1 MESDLSHYFFL
12 DDEKVVKGN
21 DIIFKNWEETLFGVF
36 HLICGAKFSRNSKTT
51 MKEKAFHS
59 LRVICE
65 ALMIAAISTGY
76 MTLHSSKLPGE
87 RVSFFDLSP
96 FSAISKWGGEDAII
110 TLFCVLSVAIIGQ
123 AAILGFLMA
132 TFKSRNIQNAT
143 LMTFLRQ
150 QFIWMN
156 VVCYPVIL
164 EFLLSL
170 TRCSTLR
177 DMVDDT
183 EYECWTGGHLLLA
196 IGGGIISTIFF
207 LMSLLSSYLMFDF
220 NPTSTSLLTMAH
232 GRVEIMTVL
241 VKTMVVLAFYAVH
254 SPCSPYMTIFCAV
267 LLTFQ
272 AGTYIF
278 RLPHYGIRVNWLKA
292 GLYGCLVTLMGIASL
307 FHMNTVVE
315 YFELTDRTVVKLGFA
330 FMPFMFLFFSRFA
343 SSRDEQFRQIFS
355 EQITNSNRVG
365 DRFQWEAENSDMM
378 KERTLKRL
386 LNEMET
392 QLLHRGMFST
402 WSRRSFFATDAEL
415 VARPLQTTTLSTDSY
430 YWKKMIFLSRL
441 HFAKEI
447 ESNPEDAMICAMYAV
462 YLWFFTHSIND
473 TNNAMRAAMARKP
486 SLDVKYMVYSIIR
499 FCETYKQTYT
509 AEGGD
514 IVKTLEMRKNHEKVV
529 GMHNDCLKRIRNMWK
544 VLSKA
549 DTRAG
554 KSATKIIRSC
564 VEQVI
569 KTQTAYSMILLKFP
583 NAREVMLHFAIFR
596 RDILQDENGSKMLLS
611 RARNID
617 AGDCATLDHQSSNG
631 SSSILESNMS
641 TDVFQLISA
650 SNRKFLTQEMSSFS
664 TLKKRIIGFAIMF
677 VILCCLGLS
686 STHLELSVVKD
697 SIDSVQDTGRLMV
710 AASDMGL
717 RMSGMDYYARHD
729 ETDTYN
735 TRHEQFMAAIES
747 LKQYSFDI
755 FDTAKNNGVTKIESM
770 YENNNIDMSLPNM
783 SGEFE
788 SQKVNFHSMTTN
800 IVTASRTIGEMTMEE
815 FANRDN
821 VQAWKTIQHNLMTAI
836 PNASENLLETQVT
849 SATDTINSTINLHFQ
864 LSICVIV
871 LCLCLTVHS
880 AIKMSQAFSLFSQK
894 VPSYVFLCQDLPP
907 VEVRKEYQHRCSQKN
922 KIELQSAFDRG
933 HQDLSDDEKE
943 PEFCEEVVDNGNG
956 NINNVNNTV
965 VEEQFDVDED
975 VDTALL
981 SEASSGFGV
990 EAHHLLQKKNTG
1002 LSSVMSTTISGA
1014 TDANADANGENHL
1027 DEALEVTHDNPSQ
1040 RLMQVIDDNGVNS
1053 SDSDGSIGSESKMAN
1068 HTSPNFGIAFTNAD
1082 IGDTNHISDKKKTGD
1097 ATKSIQKSKSLS
1109 TSRRLSTKKSSQSL
1123 SETSQAEDTNEKLLK
1138 KRSILASLT
1147 SRYAWKLLLTIFSSV
1162 LVFMILNVYSIRSE
1176 LEGFDDL
1183 NTEMKSAVL
1192 IRHFIDT
1199 AVVDSFELV
1208 SGYDVFRDKP
1218 AAKEANIRSANMM
1231 MNHWNCVMFG
1241 DCLSLNAMESVT
1253 QTYNF
1258 AGAAFRNSDRER
1270 LLFNDICLLGEGKC
1284 EADRYVGCDAADH
1297 GLNELIFQLNAA
1309 HMEIISE
1316 ADSFPVPTD
1325 FVTIPT
1331 SKFLTLASLSEG
1343 KAGLETVVE
1352 QFIEEKNDLASATDT
1367 LLWGLSGG
1375 TLLYAVFVYFITWL
1389 VLLRSIRQEMK
1400 LTYFFLSMI
1409 PSKLMQTSRFIQAH
1423 CVQSNQDS

>member
-232 GRVEIMTVL
+232 GRVEIMTAL
-241 VKTMVVLAFYAVH
+241 VKTTIVLAFYAFH
-254 SPCSPYMTIFCAV
+254 SQCNPYMTIFCAV

-788 SQKVNFHSMTTN
+788 SQKVNFHSMTTY
-800 IVTASRTIGEMTMEE
+800 IVAASRAIGELTMAE
-815 FANRDN
+815 FLLRDGSQN
-821 VQAWKTIQHNLMTAI
+821 WRILKDNLVTVIPEASRDLLNNQITATKDTISNT
-836 PNASENLLETQVT
+836 EDLLWQVT
-849 SATDTINSTINLHFQ
+849 GA
-864 LSICVIV
+864 IV
-871 LCLCLTVHS
+871 FLCLCLTIHS
-880 AIKMSQAFSLFSQK
+880 AIKMSRAFSLFSQK

-975 VDTALL
+975 VDTGLL
-981 SEASSGFGV
+981 SEEESGAYSVIGAGKANNPLLRVNTGVSSSMMSSEAPIGLAPPGILKQVETIDDHGASSISSGSENFEIAPKRTEKDGNNFGV
-990 EAHHLLQKKNTG
+990 
-1002 LSSVMSTTISGA
+1002 V
-1014 TDANADANGENHL
+1014 
-1027 DEALEVTHDNPSQ
+1027 
-1040 RLMQVIDDNGVNS
+1040 
-1053 SDSDGSIGSESKMAN
+1053 
-1068 HTSPNFGIAFTNAD
+1068 FTNANTEKNKLDNSNED
-1082 IGDTNHISDKKKTGD
+1082 IPTINPEDEEV
-1097 ATKSIQKSKSLS
+1097 
-1109 TSRRLSTKKSSQSL
+1109 SRLHR
-1123 SETSQAEDTNEKLLK
+1123 
-1138 KRSILASLT
+1138 RSILGSLT
-1147 SRYAWKLLLTIFSSV
+1147 SRYALKLLVTLFLSVCLFVGLNIYLFRSKLGDFDRLNSEMQAAV
-1162 LVFMILNVYSIRSE
+1162 LVRHYVDVSNVDV
-1176 LEGFDDL
+1176 LEFVGG
-1183 NTEMKSAVL
+1183 NN
-1192 IRHFIDT
+1192 
-1199 AVVDSFELV
+1199 
-1208 SGYDVFRDKP
+1208 VFRSKSDAIASDIK
-1218 AAKEANIRSANMM
+1218 NSALFMEK
-1231 MNHWNCVMFG
+1231 WNCLMFG
-1241 DCLSLNAMESVT
+1241 DCVDTDVSLD
-1253 QTYNF
+1253 
-1258 AGAAFRNSDRER
+1258 GAAFRSSDREK
-1270 LLFNDICLLGEGKC
+1270 LLFDPNCLLSEGEC
-1284 EADRYVGCDAADH
+1284 TDNRYAMSDAATH
-1297 GLNELIFQLNAA
+1297 GLNELMFRLSSGHSESIALAPDLPVDSDFQDTPITEFVIF
-1309 HMEIISE
+1309 
-1316 ADSFPVPTD
+1316 
-1325 FVTIPT
+1325 
-1331 SKFLTLASLSEG
+1331 ASLYDG
-1343 KAGLETVVE
+1343 KDGLEKMVG
-1352 QFIEEKNDLASATDT
+1352 QFKDEENDLSSEETT
-1367 LLWGLSGG
+1367 LFWGLFSASVV
-1375 TLLYAVFVYFITWL
+1375 YSVFVYFITWL